1 MVEYI
6 YSVSLKDI
14 NLFEKFTEKA
24 IDAVKSAQIYAI
36 EFNHEKIYPEH
47 LLLALLN
54 DSNSIIVKTFS
65 VYKIPIEDLKNT
77 IKEILNKRAVV
88 KPVEFVVFSDSSKD
102 VFVRTLDI
110 AKTLGN
116 SYVKAEHLFL
126 AIWDCPKLELTKVLK
141 EEGVDVDAMKAMFYN
156 VLSANKHKKPK
167 HPEII
172 EKRRRN
178 DGNDTIVSLIES
190 ADSAKI
196 FDRAIAKLSTSNYEI
211 LGTEQ
216 IMQSILEDENSD
228 ITKILSEFGIT
239 AASFSEKLKEV
250 SSRQAEFGDKQI
262 IFTPN
267 ALTVLMR
274 ALDIVRESGNASI
287 LPEHIILGLLKS
299 KKGIAYN
306 ILKEFNINEYLLEE
320 KVLQPIEKQKN
331 ETLYIMRLAKQEARR
346 IGNNVVGSELILLG
360 IVLEANS
367 IAAEVLRD
375 LGVIVKD
382 ARDVIEELIGSG
394 DDYAS
399 NEITF
404 SQRAKLI
411 LEDAWNIAKSKNKTK
426 TTADDLLLAICN
438 QSDSLAMKALS
449 RLGVDA
455 LEIRQ
460 GLKNKMSCF
469 GI

>member
-1 MVEYI
+1 MYLLLRTI
-6 YSVSLKDI
+6 K
-14 NLFEKFTEKA
+14 LFEKFTEKA
-24 IDAVKSAQIYAI
+24 IEVVKSAQIYAI

-54 DSNSIIVKTFS
+54 DTNSIIVKTFS
-65 VYKIPIEDLKNT
+65 IHKVELDELRTDIVNL
-77 IKEILNKRAVV
+77 LNKRAVV

-102 VFVRTLDI
+102 IFTRTLDI
-110 AKTLGN
+110 AKMLGN
-116 SYVKAEHLFL
+116 SYVKTEHIFL
-126 AIWDCPKLELTKVLK
+126 AIWESSKLELTKVL
-141 EEGVDVDAMKAMFYN
+141 EEKGVDVDKMKTMFYN
-156 VLSANKHKKPK
+156 IFSAKKNKKVK

-178 DGNDTIVSLIES
+178 DRNESIISLIES
-190 ADSAKI
+190 SDSAKI

-216 IMQSILEDENSD
+216 IMQSILEDESSD
-228 ITKILSEFGIT
+228 VVKTLAEFGVT
-239 AASFSEKLKEV
+239 AESFSNKLQEV

-267 ALTVLMR
+267 ALKTLML
-274 ALDIVRESGNASI
+274 ALDIVREAGNASI

-299 KKGIAYN
+299 KQGIAYN
-306 ILKEFNINEYLLEE
+306 ILKELNVNENLLEE
-320 KVLQPIEKQKN
+320 KVVQPLEKQKN

-346 IGNNVVGSELILLG
+346 IGNSVVGSELILLG

-382 ARDVIEELIGSG
+382 AREVIEQLIGVS

-399 NEITF
+399 SEITF

-411 LEDAWNIAKSKNKTK
+411 LEDAWNIAKSQNKTK
-426 TTADDLLLAICN
+426 TTADDLLIAICN
-438 QSDSLAMKALS
+438 QPDSVAMKALTK
-449 RLGVDA
+449 LGVDA

-460 GLKNKMSCF
+460 GLRNRLED
-469 GI
+469 IRI

>member
-1 MVEYI
+1 M
-6 YSVSLKDI
+6 
-14 NLFEKFTEKA
+14 FEKFTEKA
-24 IDAVKSAQIYAI
+24 IDAVKTAQIYAI

-47 LLLALLN
+47 LLLSLLN
-54 DSNSIIVKTFS
+54 DTNSLIVKTFS
-65 VYKIPIEDLKNT
+65 IYKIKIEDLKNDIIT
-77 IKEILNKRAVV
+77 LLNKRAIV

-102 VFVRTLDI
+102 IFTRTLDI
-110 AKTLGN
+110 AKILGN
-116 SYVKAEHLFL
+116 SYVKPEHLFL
-126 AIWDCPKLELTKVLK
+126 AIWDYPKLELTNVLK
-141 EEGVDVDAMKAMFYN
+141 DKGIDVDKLKSMFYN
-156 VLSANKHKKPK
+156 VLSSNKPKKVK

-178 DGNDTIVSLIES
+178 DKSDSIISLIES
-190 ADSAKI
+190 SDSSKI

-216 IMQSILEDENSD
+216 IMQSILEDENSELV
-228 ITKILSEFGIT
+228 KILSEFGVT
-239 AASFSEKLKEV
+239 AETFSAKLNEV

-262 IFTPN
+262 IFTTN
-267 ALTVLMR
+267 ALKTLMT
-274 ALDIVRESGNASI
+274 ALDIVIEAGNASI

-306 ILKEFNINEYLLEE
+306 ILKELNVNEYLLEE

-367 IAAEVLRD
+367 VAAEVLRD

-382 ARDVIEELIGSG
+382 AREIIEELIGVN
-394 DDYAS
+394 DDYGTG
-399 NEITF
+399 EITL

-411 LEDAWNIAKSKNKTK
+411 LEDAWNIAKAQNKTK
-426 TTADDLLLAICN
+426 TTADDLLIAICN
-438 QSDSLAMKALS
+438 QPDSVAMKALS
-449 RLGVDA
+449 KLGVDA

-460 GLKNKMSCF
+460 GLKNRLEEF
-469 GI
+469 RI

>member
-1 MVEYI
+1 MVEFTYTFLRNI
-6 YSVSLKDI
+6 I
-14 NLFEKFTEKA
+14 LFEKFTEKA
-24 IDAVKSAQIYAI
+24 IEVVKLAQIHAI

-47 LLLALLN
+47 LLLSLLN
-54 DSNSIIVKTFS
+54 DTNSLIVKTFS
-65 VYKIPIEDLKNT
+65 IYKIKIEDLKAD
-77 IKEILNKRAVV
+77 IVALLNKRAVV

-102 VFVRTLDI
+102 IFTRTLDI
-110 AKTLGN
+110 AKVLGN
-116 SYVKAEHLFL
+116 SYVKPEHLFL
-126 AIWDCPKLELTKVLK
+126 AIWDYPKLELTNVLK
-141 EEGVDVDAMKAMFYN
+141 DKGIDVDKLKSMFYN
-156 VLSANKHKKPK
+156 VLSSNKPKKVK

-178 DGNDTIVSLIES
+178 DKSDSIVTLIES
-190 ADSAKI
+190 SDSSKI

-216 IMQSILEDENSD
+216 IMQSILEDENSELV
-228 ITKILSEFGIT
+228 KVLAEFGVT
-239 AASFSEKLKEV
+239 SETFAAKLNEV

-267 ALTVLMR
+267 ALKTLMM
-274 ALDIVRESGNASI
+274 ALDIVREEGNASI

-306 ILKEFNINEYLLEE
+306 ILKELNVNEYLLEE

-331 ETLYIMRLAKQEARR
+331 ETLFIMRLAKQEARR

-367 IAAEVLRD
+367 VAAEVLRD

-382 ARDVIEELIGSG
+382 AREIIEQLIGVN
-394 DDYAS
+394 DDYGAG
-399 NEITF
+399 EITF

-411 LEDAWNIAKSKNKTK
+411 LEDAWNIAKSQNKTK
-426 TTADDLLLAICN
+426 TTADDLLIAICN
-438 QSDSLAMKALS
+438 QPDSVAMKALS
-449 RLGVDA
+449 KLGVDA

-460 GLKNKMSCF
+460 GLKNRLEGF
-469 GI
+469 RI

>member
-1 MVEYI
+1 M
-6 YSVSLKDI
+6 
-14 NLFEKFTEKA
+14 FEKFTEKA
-24 IDAVKSAQIYAI
+24 VEVVKSAQIYAI
-36 EFNHEKIYPEH
+36 EYNHEKIYPEH

-54 DSNSIIVKTFS
+54 DTNSIIVKTFS
-65 VYKIPIEDLKNT
+65 IYKIEMKELK
-77 IKEILNKRAVV
+77 KEIENVLNKRAVV
-88 KPVEFVVFSDSSKD
+88 RPAEFVVFSDSSRD
-102 VFVRTLDI
+102 IFTRTLEI
-110 AKTLGN
+110 AKILGN
-116 SYVKAEHLFL
+116 TYVKPEHIFL
-126 AIWDCPKLELTKVLK
+126 AIWDYPKLELTTVLNEK
-141 EEGVDVDAMKAMFYN
+141 GIDVDKMKSMFYN
-156 VLSANKHKKPK
+156 VLSANKHKKVK

-178 DGNDTIVSLIES
+178 DKNDSIISLIES
-190 ADSAKI
+190 SDSKKI

-216 IMQSILEDENSD
+216 IMQSILEDTGSELAK
-228 ITKILSEFGIT
+228 TLAEFGVT
-239 AASFSEKLKEV
+239 SDSFSAKLQEI

-267 ALTVLMR
+267 ALKTLMA
-274 ALDIVRESGNASI
+274 ALDIIREEGNASI

-306 ILKEFNINEYLLEE
+306 ILKELNVNEYLLEE
-320 KVLQPIEKQKN
+320 KIMQPIEKQVN

-346 IGNNVVGSELILLG
+346 IGNSLVGSELILLG

-367 IAAEVLRD
+367 IAAGVLRD

-382 ARDVIEELIGSG
+382 ARDIIEDLIGVS
-394 DDYAS
+394 DDYNTS
-399 NEITF
+399 EITF

-411 LEDAWNIAKSKNKTK
+411 LEDAWNIAKSQNKTR
-426 TTADDLLLAICN
+426 TTADDLLIAICN
-438 QSDSLAMKALS
+438 QPDSVAMKALTK
-449 RLGVDA
+449 LGVDV

-460 GLKNKMSCF
+460 GIKNKITNC

>member
-1 MVEYI
+1 M
-6 YSVSLKDI
+6 
-14 NLFEKFTEKA
+14 FEKFTEKA
-24 IDAVKSAQIYAI
+24 IDAVKTAQIYAI

-47 LLLALLN
+47 LLLSLLN
-54 DSNSIIVKTFS
+54 DTNSLIVKTFS
-65 VYKIPIEDLKNT
+65 IYKIKIEDLKNDIIT
-77 IKEILNKRAVV
+77 LLNKRAIV

-102 VFVRTLDI
+102 IFTRTLDI
-110 AKTLGN
+110 AKILGN
-116 SYVKAEHLFL
+116 SYVKPEHLFL
-126 AIWDCPKLELTKVLK
+126 AIWDYPKLELTNVLK
-141 EEGVDVDAMKAMFYN
+141 DKGIDVDKLKSMFYN
-156 VLSANKHKKPK
+156 VLSSNKPKKVK

-178 DGNDTIVSLIES
+178 DKSDSIISLIES
-190 ADSAKI
+190 SDSSKI

-216 IMQSILEDENSD
+216 IMQSILEDENSELV
-228 ITKILSEFGIT
+228 KILSEFGVT
-239 AASFSEKLKEV
+239 AETFSAKLNEV

-267 ALTVLMR
+267 ALKTLMT
-274 ALDIVRESGNASI
+274 ALDIVREAGNASI

-306 ILKEFNINEYLLEE
+306 ILKELNVNEYLLEE

-367 IAAEVLRD
+367 VAAEVLRD

-382 ARDVIEELIGSG
+382 AREIIEELIGVN
-394 DDYAS
+394 DDYGTG
-399 NEITF
+399 EITL

-411 LEDAWNIAKSKNKTK
+411 LEDAWNIAKAQNKTK
-426 TTADDLLLAICN
+426 TTADDLLIAICN
-438 QSDSLAMKALS
+438 QPDSVAMKALS
-449 RLGVDA
+449 KLGVDA

-460 GLKNKMSCF
+460 GLKNRLEEF
-469 GI
+469 RI

>member
-1 MVEYI
+1 M
-6 YSVSLKDI
+6 
-14 NLFEKFTEKA
+14 FEKFTEKA
-24 IDAVKSAQIYAI
+24 IEAVKSAQIYAI

-54 DSNSIIVKTFS
+54 DTNSIIVKTFLIN
-65 VYKIPIEDLKNT
+65 KIKTEDIKNDI
-77 IKEILNKRAVV
+77 IKLLNSRAVV
-88 KPVEFVVFSDSSKD
+88 KPVEYAVFSNSSKD
-102 VFVRTLDI
+102 IFEKTLDI
-110 AKTLGN
+110 AKSLGN
-116 SYVKAEHLFL
+116 SYIKPEHLFL
-126 AIWDCPKLELTKVLK
+126 AIWDSPKLELTKVLK
-141 EEGVDVDAMKAMFYN
+141 AKGIDIEKTRAMFYN
-156 VLSANKHKKPK
+156 VLSSNKHQKIQ

-178 DGNDTIVSLIES
+178 DKSESIINLIES
-190 ADSAKI
+190 ADSSKI

-216 IMQSILEDENSD
+216 IMQSILEDNNSE
-228 ITKILSEFGIT
+228 IVKILAEYGVT
-239 AASFSEKLKEV
+239 AETFSQKLKEI

-267 ALTVLMR
+267 ALKTLMI
-274 ALDIVRESGNASI
+274 ALDTVREEGVASI
-287 LPEHIILGLLKS
+287 MPEHIILGLLKS

-306 ILKEFNINEYLLEE
+306 ILKELNVNESLLEE
-320 KVLQPIEKQKN
+320 RIQQPIEKQKN

-367 IAAEVLRD
+367 IAAEILRD

-382 ARDVIEELIGSG
+382 AREVIEKLIGSG
-394 DDYAS
+394 EEYS
-399 NEITF
+399 GGEITF

-411 LEDAWNIAKSKNKTK
+411 LEDAWNIAKSQNKTK

-438 QSDSLAMKALS
+438 QQNSVAMKALS
-449 RLGVDA
+449 ILGVDS

-460 GLKNKMSCF
+460 GIKNRLESCGF
-469 GI
+469 

>member
-1 MVEYI
+1 M
-6 YSVSLKDI
+6 
-14 NLFEKFTEKA
+14 FEKFTEKA
-24 IDAVKSAQIYAI
+24 IEVVKSAQIYAI

-54 DSNSIIVKTFS
+54 DTNSIIVKTFS
-65 VYKIPIEDLKNT
+65 IHKVELDELRKDIINL
-77 IKEILNKRAVV
+77 LNKRAVV

-102 VFVRTLDI
+102 IFTRTLDI
-110 AKTLGN
+110 AKMLGN
-116 SYVKAEHLFL
+116 SYVKTEHIFL
-126 AIWDCPKLELTKVLK
+126 AIWESSKLELTKVL
-141 EEGVDVDAMKAMFYN
+141 EEKGVDVDKMKTMFYN
-156 VLSANKHKKPK
+156 IFSAKKNKKAK

-178 DGNDTIVSLIES
+178 DRNESIISLIES
-190 ADSAKI
+190 SDSAKI

-216 IMQSILEDENSD
+216 IMQSILEDESSEVVK
-228 ITKILSEFGIT
+228 TLAEFGVT
-239 AASFSEKLKEV
+239 AESFSNKLQEV

-267 ALTVLMR
+267 ALKTLML
-274 ALDIVRESGNASI
+274 ALDIVREAGNASI

-299 KKGIAYN
+299 KQGIAYN
-306 ILKEFNINEYLLEE
+306 ILKELNVNENLLEE
-320 KVLQPIEKQKN
+320 KVVQPLEKQKN

-346 IGNNVVGSELILLG
+346 IGNSVVGSELILLG

-382 ARDVIEELIGSG
+382 AREVIEQLIGVS

-399 NEITF
+399 SEITF

-411 LEDAWNIAKSKNKTK
+411 LEDAWNIAKSQHKTK
-426 TTADDLLLAICN
+426 TTADDLLIAICN
-438 QSDSLAMKALS
+438 QPDSVAMKALTK
-449 RLGVDA
+449 LGVDA

-460 GLKNKMSCF
+460 GLRNRLED
-469 GI
+469 IRI

>member
-1 MVEYI
+1 M
-6 YSVSLKDI
+6 
-14 NLFEKFTEKA
+14 FEKFTEKA
-24 IDAVKSAQIYAI
+24 IDAVKTAQIYAI

-47 LLLALLN
+47 LLLSLLN
-54 DSNSIIVKTFS
+54 DSNSLIVKTFS
-65 VYKIPIEDLKNT
+65 IYKIKIEDLKQDIIT
-77 IKEILNKRAVV
+77 LLNKRAVV

-102 VFVRTLDI
+102 IFTRTLDI
-110 AKTLGN
+110 AKILGN
-116 SYVKAEHLFL
+116 SYVKPEHLFL
-126 AIWDCPKLELTKVLK
+126 AIWDYPKLELTNVLK
-141 EEGVDVDAMKAMFYN
+141 DKGIDVDKLKSMFYN
-156 VLSANKHKKPK
+156 VLSSNKPK
-167 HPEII
+167 KVRHPEII

-178 DGNDTIVSLIES
+178 DKSDSIINLIES
-190 ADSAKI
+190 SDSSKI

-216 IMQSILEDENSD
+216 IMQSILEDNNSELV
-228 ITKILSEFGIT
+228 KILAEFGVT
-239 AASFSEKLKEV
+239 AETFSAKLNEV

-267 ALTVLMR
+267 ALKTLMT
-274 ALDIVRESGNASI
+274 ALDIVREEGNASI

-306 ILKEFNINEYLLEE
+306 ILKELNVNEYLLEE
-320 KVLQPIEKQKN
+320 RVLQPIEKQKN

-367 IAAEVLRD
+367 VAAEVLRD

-382 ARDVIEELIGSG
+382 AREIIEELIGVN
-394 DDYAS
+394 DDYGS
-399 NEITF
+399 GEITL

-411 LEDAWNIAKSKNKTK
+411 LEDAWNIAKAQNKTK
-426 TTADDLLLAICN
+426 TTADDLLIAICN
-438 QSDSLAMKALS
+438 QPDSVAMKALS
-449 RLGVDA
+449 KLGVDT

-460 GLKNKMSCF
+460 GLKNRLEGFRIWAFSSGK
-469 GI
+469 

>member
-1 MVEYI
+1 M
-6 YSVSLKDI
+6 
-14 NLFEKFTEKA
+14 FEKFTEKA

-36 EFNHEKIYPEH
+36 EYNHEKIYPEH

-65 VYKIPIEDLKNT
+65 IHKVQIDNLKKEIE
-77 IKEILNKRAVV
+77 EILNKRAVV
-88 KPVEFVVFSDSSKD
+88 KPVEFVAFSDSSKD
-102 VFVRTLDI
+102 VFQRTLNI
-110 AKTLGN
+110 AKSLGN

-126 AIWDCPKLELTKVLK
+126 AIWDYPKLELTKVLK
-141 EEGVDVDAMKAMFYN
+141 EDGVDVDSMKAMFYS
-156 VLSANKHKKPK
+156 VLSANKHKKIK

-178 DGNDTIVSLIES
+178 DRNDSIFSLIES

-196 FDRAIAKLSTSNYEI
+196 FDRAMAKLSTSNYEI

-216 IMQSILEDENSD
+216 IMQSILEDEDSD
-228 ITKILSEFGIT
+228 IVKILADFGVT
-239 AASFSEKLKEV
+239 AASFSEKLKEL

-267 ALTVLMR
+267 ALALLMN

-287 LPEHIILGLLKS
+287 LPEHIILGLIKS

-306 ILKEFNINEYLLEE
+306 ILKELNVNEYLLEE
-320 KVLQPIEKQKN
+320 RVLQPLEKQKN
-331 ETLYIMRLAKQEARR
+331 ETLYILRLAKQEARR
-346 IGNNVVGSELILLG
+346 IGNHVVGSELILLG
-360 IVLEANS
+360 IILEANS

-375 LGVIVKD
+375 LGVNVKD
-382 ARDVIEELIGSG
+382 ARNVVEELIGSG
-394 DDYAS
+394 DDYTS

-411 LEDAWNIAKSKNKTK
+411 LEDAWNIAKSKTKTK
-426 TTADDLLLAICN
+426 TSADDLLLAICN
-438 QSDSLAMKALS
+438 QRDSLAMKALCI
-449 RLGVDA
+449 LGVDV

-460 GLKNKMSCF
+460 GLKNKMS
-469 GI
+469 GIRI

>member
-65 VYKIPIEDLKNT
+65 IYKIPIEDLKNT

-228 ITKILSEFGIT
+228 ITKILS
-239 AASFSEKLKEV
+239 
-250 SSRQAEFGDKQI
+250 
-262 IFTPN
+262 
-267 ALTVLMR
+267 
-274 ALDIVRESGNASI
+274 
-287 LPEHIILGLLKS
+287 
-299 KKGIAYN
+299 
-306 ILKEFNINEYLLEE
+306 
-320 KVLQPIEKQKN
+320 
-331 ETLYIMRLAKQEARR
+331 
-346 IGNNVVGSELILLG
+346 
-360 IVLEANS
+360 
-367 IAAEVLRD
+367 
-375 LGVIVKD
+375 
-382 ARDVIEELIGSG
+382 
-394 DDYAS
+394 
-399 NEITF
+399 
-404 SQRAKLI
+404 
-411 LEDAWNIAKSKNKTK
+411 
-426 TTADDLLLAICN
+426 
-438 QSDSLAMKALS
+438 
-449 RLGVDA
+449 
-455 LEIRQ
+455 
-460 GLKNKMSCF
+460 
-469 GI
+469 